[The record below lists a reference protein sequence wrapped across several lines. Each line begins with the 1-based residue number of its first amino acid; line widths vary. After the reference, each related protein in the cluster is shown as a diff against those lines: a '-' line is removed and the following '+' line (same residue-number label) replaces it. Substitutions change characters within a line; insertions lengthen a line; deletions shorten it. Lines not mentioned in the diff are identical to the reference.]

1 MTDEQT
7 NESDTGGNNVDKPM
21 EKKEK
26 PVEENT
32 SSPLLDRAKAEND
45 RREKLIEEDKKLQ
58 DRKEKLY
65 AEQLAGGRAEA
76 GSETKPKEETPKE
89 YRERIEKEMKEGKE
103 DGFS

>member
-7 NESDTGGNNVDKPM
+7 NETDTTGDKVNKPV

-58 DRKEKLY
+58 ERKEKLY

-76 GSETKPKEETPKE
+76 GSQFLTPEQEFEKKAKEEGE
-89 YRERIEKEMKEGKE
+89 EIVNAFR
-103 DGFS
+103 